1 MWQSILW
8 YYSSFWERYI
18 SFHQMTYSGVRYWQ
32 KSFIFRN
39 ILPIYKRKI
48 HKKIRV
54 KSFIQIKT
62 TRILDQIILCA
73 FSCILID
80 VDGDVVP
87 YIYSYV
93 CNILS
98 RGTRILKTAFTITF
112 STPRKLYMT
121 FTFSLSLSLSFLL
134 SFTLTNTHHAPLTFI

>member
-1 MWQSILW
+1 
-8 YYSSFWERYI
+8 
-18 SFHQMTYSGVRYWQ
+18 MTYSGLRYWQ

-39 ILPIYKRKI
+39 ILPIYKRKL

-62 TRILDQIILCA
+62 TRIFDQIILCA

-98 RGTRILKTAFTITF
+98 RGTRILKDSIHYNRFQQLANCIW
-112 STPRKLYMT
+112 R
-121 FTFSLSLSLSFLL
+121 SLSLSLSLSLLL
-134 SFTLTNTHHAPLTFI
+134 SFTLTNNPLAPLTFI